1 MELNELTTGM
11 RYHLSL
17 ESLQDEEKM
26 MYRELTERDFIIND
40 PEHETFACDRKEDII
55 GFTVPL
61 NLT

>member
-1 MELNELTTGM
+1 MELNELTTSM

-17 ESLQDEEKM
+17 ESLQDEERM
-26 MYRELTERDFIIND
+26 MYREISKSDFIIND
-40 PEHETFACDRKEDII
+40 PEHVMLPSDMKEDII